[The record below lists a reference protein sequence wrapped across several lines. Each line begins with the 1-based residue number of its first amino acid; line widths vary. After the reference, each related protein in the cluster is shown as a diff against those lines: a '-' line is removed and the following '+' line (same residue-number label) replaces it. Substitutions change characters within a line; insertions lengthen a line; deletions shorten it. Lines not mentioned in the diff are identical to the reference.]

1 MPLRTMRGAQQRIF
15 TISSDRPCMAA
26 HWTPMRYQVPRSA
39 SVRPCRPAEKRH
51 LESPYTL
58 TVGGGGPTPG
68 PARDC
73 PFGVALHD
81 HLELKRGSETASG
94 DVPAATDFKSF
105 MWADFTPA
113 ASTRRCALSGATK
126 RTSTESMN
134 S

>member
-1 MPLRTMRGAQQRIF
+1 MPLRTMRGAQRRIF

-26 HWTPMRYQVPRSA
+26 HWTPYQVPRSA

-51 LESPYTL
+51 LESPNTL

-68 PARDC
+68 PARGCSFD
-73 PFGVALHD
+73 VALHD

-113 ASTRRCALSGATK
+113 ASTPGGVPSAVPLNAPRLSP
-126 RTSTESMN
+126 
-134 S
+134 

>member
-51 LESPYTL
+51 LESPNTL

-68 PARDC
+68 PARGC
-73 PFGVALHD
+73 PFDVALYD

-94 DVPAATDFKSF
+94 DVSAATDFKSF
-105 MWADFTPA
+105 MWAVFTPA
-113 ASTRRCALSGATK
+113 ASTPGGVPSAVPLNAPRLSP
-126 RTSTESMN
+126 
-134 S
+134 

>member
-51 LESPYTL
+51 LEFPCTL

-68 PARDC
+68 PARGCSFD
-73 PFGVALHD
+73 VALHD

-105 MWADFTPA
+105 MWAVFTPA
-113 ASTRRCALSGATK
+113 ASTPGGVPSAVPLNAPRLSP
-126 RTSTESMN
+126 
-134 S
+134 